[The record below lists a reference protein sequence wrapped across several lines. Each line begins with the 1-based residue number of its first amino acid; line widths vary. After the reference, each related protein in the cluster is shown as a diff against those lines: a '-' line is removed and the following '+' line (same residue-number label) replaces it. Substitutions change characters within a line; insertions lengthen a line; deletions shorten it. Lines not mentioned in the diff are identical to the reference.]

1 MLRALDF
8 RERTK
13 LRRAL
18 YAKPTI
24 LVIVVIAFVSLHGAW
39 NMYQKSIEAK
49 ANDDKANAAL
59 GVLEVR
65 EAGLRSDIDRLSTP
79 RGQEEEIRNRFM
91 VAKDGEKVIIITP
104 PKDDTVHTVTV
115 PEDDKKSFLDSLKA
129 AVGLSGGSGGN

>member
-1 MLRALDF
+1 MLQALDF

-24 LVIVVIAFVSLHGAW
+24 LVIVIIASVSLSGAW
-39 NMYQKSIEAK
+39 NMYQKSKEAK
-49 ANDDKANAAL
+49 ANDYKANAAL
-59 GVLEVR
+59 SALQTR

-79 RGQEEEIRNRFM
+79 RGQEEEIRDRFM
-91 VAKDGEKVIIITP
+91 VAKEGEKVIIITP
-104 PKDDTVHTVTV
+104 PKDDTVHAVTV

>member
-24 LVIVVIAFVSLHGAW
+24 LVIVAIASVSLSGAW
-39 NMYQKSIEAK
+39 NMYQKSKEAK

-59 GVLEVR
+59 SALQTR
-65 EAGLRSDIDRLSTP
+65 EAGLRSDIERLSTP
-79 RGQEEEIRNRFM
+79 RGQEEEIRDRFM
-91 VAKDGEKVIIITP
+91 VAKEGEKVIIITP

-115 PEDDKKSFLDSLKA
+115 PEDEKRGFLDSLKA
-129 AVGLSGGSGGN
+129 AVGLSGGN

>member
-24 LVIVVIAFVSLHGAW
+24 LIIVAIALVSLHGAW
-39 NMYQKSIEAK
+39 NMYQKSKEAEANNAK
-49 ANDDKANAAL
+49 AAAAL
-59 GVLEVR
+59 SALQVR
-65 EAGLRSDIDRLSTP
+65 ESGLRSDIDRLSTP
-79 RGQEEEIRNRFM
+79 RGQEEEIRDRFM

-115 PEDDKKSFLDSLKA
+115 PEDTSKKNFLDSLKA
-129 AVGLSGGSGGN
+129 AVGISGGN

>member
-24 LVIVVIAFVSLHGAW
+24 LVILVLAFVSLQGAW
-39 NMYQKSIEAK
+39 GMYQKSKEAK
-49 ANDDKANAAL
+49 ANDERAMAAL
-59 GVLEVR
+59 GVLKER

-79 RGQEEEIRNRFM
+79 RGQEEEIRDRFM
-91 VAKDGEKVIIITP
+91 VAKDGEKVIIITQ

-115 PEDDKKSFLDSLKA
+115 PEEDEKGFLDSLKA
-129 AVGLSGGSGGN
+129 AVGLSGGN

>member
-1 MLRALDF
+1 MLRTLDF

-24 LVIVVIAFVSLHGAW
+24 LVIVAIAFISLNGAW
-39 NMYQKSIEAK
+39 NMYQKSKEAK

-59 GVLEVR
+59 SALQLR

-79 RGQEEEIRNRFM
+79 RGQEEEIRDRFM
-91 VAKDGEKVIIITP
+91 VAKEGEKVIIITP

-115 PEDDKKSFLDSLKA
+115 PESDKKSFLDSLKA
-129 AVGLSGGSGGN
+129 AVGLSGSSN